1 MSSAERKKRFSQY
14 QHLSNQAVQQF
25 HTRNHR
31 ASATSYREAI
41 EALGHIDPY
50 EENRWQIFTGY
61 TSILREC
68 YFTPDKSDVDFL
80 VAVSRDESELRL
92 FRSEAAYTVGLL
104 RWDAGER
111 QEAAEYYRDAIL
123 IGEKCIA
130 EELSKMFMA
139 GKISADG
146 QRVLGLEMRPV
157 RDLISDSVETARG
170 NLAVLESPQSQVL
183 PAHLKSRIRSDG
195 SEMPPSIR
203 SSKMLTSGS
212 PTITEE
218 QFNRLISVGGDRC
231 DFCQKT
237 PKEVEVDHLMK
248 CSKCKKA
255 FYCSK
260 ECATAQWRA
269 GHKKACRGPGEY
281 QAGDFVRLRGLVST
295 PTLNGSI
302 VRLAGR
308 APQPGRWAVTPD
320 GNSAIRNTISVAEE
334 KLEQLRPLL

>member
-1 MSSAERKKRFSQY
+1 
-14 QHLSNQAVQQF
+14 
-25 HTRNHR
+25 
-31 ASATSYREAI
+31 
-41 EALGHIDPY
+41 
-50 EENRWQIFTGY
+50 
-61 TSILREC
+61 
-68 YFTPDKSDVDFL
+68 
-80 VAVSRDESELRL
+80 
-92 FRSEAAYTVGLL
+92 
-104 RWDAGER
+104 
-111 QEAAEYYRDAIL
+111 
-123 IGEKCIA
+123 
-130 EELSKMFMA
+130 
-139 GKISADG
+139 
-146 QRVLGLEMRPV
+146 MRPV
-157 RDLISDSVETARG
+157 RDLISDSIETARG
-170 NLAVLESPQSQVL
+170 NLAVLESPKSQVL

-260 ECATAQWRA
+260 ECATEQWRA

-281 QAGDFVRLRGLVST
+281 KAGDFVRLRGLVST

-308 APQPGRWAVTPD
+308 APQPGRWTVMPD